1 MTNQFNTTKR
11 SPVWPDRVR
20 KLDLGLLGVSKKVTA
35 EAAER
40 FYGRNMFSFNALFER
55 HLKWIEQWQVIF
67 PSRIDWLA
75 ITCQGHGIANLEV
88 AVVDAGSRRSVK
100 MPATYK
106 PLVSLAAPSDLCLQ
120 CPQTNSLLS
129 LHIDYLLL
137 TSICQSEECTL
148 AGLRLIHDFVPNLRR
163 LTMTYLSPIPLYGA
177 HRWPPER
184 CESLLDLV
192 RRMMSNEFKD
202 VEDVRLVETQDI

>member
-1 MTNQFNTTKR
+1 VPVLRVTNQFNTTKR

-40 FYGRNMFSFNALFER
+40 FYGRNTFSFNALFER

-67 PSRIDWLA
+67 PSRIDWRA
-75 ITCQGHGIANLEV
+75 VTCQGHGIAKLEI

-106 PLVSLAAPSDLCLQ
+106 PLVSLEAPSDLCLQ
-120 CPQTNSLLS
+120 CPPDKLTAVTTYRLPLV
-129 LHIDYLLL
+129 DFYLPKRGVH
-137 TSICQSEECTL
+137 TRGPAS
-148 AGLRLIHDFVPNLRR
+148 HP
-163 LTMTYLSPIPLYGA
+163 
-177 HRWPPER
+177 
-184 CESLLDLV
+184 
-192 RRMMSNEFKD
+192 
-202 VEDVRLVETQDI
+202 